1 MKILYIAKHGQQNND
16 DEGSIYKSLTL
27 LGHKVDRFQ
36 LNYFKTDKPI
46 LDNISKHYDF
56 ALFHKL
62 PDADYVEYV
71 CNKWKGICW
80 YFDAVGK
87 GFDSNDDYV
96 NLVKDYFYIGLF
108 TDGDFVNSQN
118 KNNIKLLR
126 QGLDLDDDND
136 VFVPNVAYRLGNE
149 PIPFIF
155 IGTIGHGGY
164 LEREQYLEKLK
175 NDFSGWR
182 PHNKYDIFKEHLASV
197 CRQTKIMLA
206 MPPVT
211 DHYWSNRVYLLG
223 GRSAFVLHPY
233 SSELEKQFGD
243 SMAFYKDYEELKE
256 KIDYFLVN
264 HEERQSMSQKAH
276 SIILNEH
283 SYFHRCEELVETFDD
298 YR

>member
-256 KIDYFLVN
+256 KIDYFLQN
-264 HEERQSMSQKAH
+264 NQERQSMSQKAH